1 MDVSSTLEIVTGLTA
16 TQKHLPS
23 KLFYDEKGNDLFKK
37 ITEAPEYYLTECEK
51 EILRKNAD
59 FILDQMHDRHFN
71 LIELGAGDG
80 SKASLLIKKAIEMP
94 NFQKYIAVDINP
106 GALLELEA
114 SLSENFPQLD
124 FEAINEDYADHLQD
138 IKFPENQGNIFLF
151 LGSSI
156 GNFSPS
162 EATMFLEKLSHKMK
176 EGDLLIVGF
185 DLKKAERILYKA
197 YNDAQGL
204 TAAFNLNLL
213 SRLNREFGAN
223 FNLDNFK
230 HVEIYNPGLGAM
242 ESYLL
247 STVSQTVYFED
258 LDFEVHLQKDEMIH
272 TEFSYKYSIEDIED
286 MTKETSLNAVSFLFD
301 HRRYFATVIFIG
313 RSLH

>member
-1 MDVSSTLEIVTGLTA
+1 MDVNSTLEIVTGLTA

-23 KLFYDEKGNDLFKK
+23 KLFYDEKGTDLFKR
-37 ITEAPEYYLTECEK
+37 ITEAPEYYLTDCEK

-59 FILDQMHDRHFN
+59 FILEQMHDRHFN
-71 LIELGAGDG
+71 LVEFGAGDG
-80 SKASLLIKKAIEMP
+80 SKASLLIKKAMALP
-94 NFQKYIAVDINP
+94 NFQKYIAIDISPKALVSLEEN
-106 GALLELEA
+106 LLE
-114 SLSENFPQLD
+114 SFPQLD
-124 FEAINEDYADHLQD
+124 VETINGDFTDRLEEITLPED
-138 IKFPENQGNIFLF
+138 QGNIFLF

-156 GNFSPS
+156 GNFAPA
-162 EATMFLEKLSHKMK
+162 EATMFLENLSHKMK

-185 DLKKAERILYKA
+185 DLKKSERILYKA

-247 STVSQTVYFED
+247 SKVSQKVYFED
-258 LDFEVHLQKDEMIH
+258 LDFDVHFHKDEMIH
-272 TEFSYKYSIEDIED
+272 TEFSYKYSVEDIEE

>member
-1 MDVSSTLEIVTGLTA
+1 MDVNSTLEIVTGLTA

-23 KLFYDEKGNDLFKK
+23 KLFYDEKGSDLFKK

-59 FILDQMHDRHFN
+59 FILEQMHDRHFN

-80 SKASLLIKKAIEMP
+80 SKASLLIKKAMTLP
-94 NFQKYIAVDINP
+94 NFQKYIAVDIS
-106 GALLELEA
+106 ARSLVELEGNLTE
-114 SLSENFPQLD
+114 SFPQLD
-124 FEAINEDYADHLQD
+124 IETIIGDYTDRLEE
-138 IKFPENQGNIFLF
+138 IKFPEDQGNIFLF

-156 GNFSPS
+156 GNFSPP

-176 EGDLLIVGF
+176 EGDLLIVGY
-185 DLKKAERILYKA
+185 DLKKAERIMYKA

-230 HVEIYNPGLGAM
+230 HVEIYNPGVGAM

-247 STVSQTVYFED
+247 SKVSQTVFFED
-258 LDFEVHLQKDEMIH
+258 LDFEVHFQKDEMIH
-272 TEFSYKYSIEDIED
+272 TEFSYKYSIEDIEE
-286 MTKETSLNAVSFLFD
+286 MTKETSLTAVSFLFD